1 MVCVEGLASDERVV
15 GFVMDGVLY
24 AADDA
29 VALTGQEMWAVVEDT
44 SVTFESPDAAQWN
57 IPQWQSVLR
66 KGESAVYYGRMT
78 SDGKLNYNTIH
89 VLLWQT
95 LDAQGGADG
104 VVRMD
109 WYVQGQDSDVAT
121 TNVPDMNWTVTKRLG
136 PDDWTTYLATI
147 QSSSVTVVLQW
158 KNPECL
164 QVAYF
169 VQGDNGISFPMIYDI
184 RAASGSLPDWY
195 CIGLSYEYATATLER
210 HEGCEYGADH
220 FCDVCGAVDRA
231 ALDAAASAAATT
243 ADANGSVTVSGD
255 FAVKA
260 TFTLGETATSS
271 ELFLE
276 FQEANAAQY
285 FDYNFADLNFWGTL
299 SNQPSRYVSGALPT
313 GVAQGTYTLYV
324 YRIGTTLYMYL
335 AYTPL
340 GAAEEQFAMSI
351 VQKDFYTGE
360 GIVRIAGGHSAL
372 ENLTVKIGTLA

>member
-1 MVCVEGLASDERVV
+1 MITDGPYKNWMV
-15 GFVMDGVLY
+15 
-24 AADDA
+24 
-29 VALTGQEMWAVVEDT
+29 
-44 SVTFESPDAAQWN
+44 
-57 IPQWQSVLR
+57 
-66 KGESAVYYGRMT
+66 
-78 SDGKLNYNTIH
+78 
-89 VLLWQT
+89 
-95 LDAQGGADG
+95 
-104 VVRMD
+104 
-109 WYVQGQDSDVAT
+109 
-121 TNVPDMNWTVTKRLG
+121 TNVPSMTWTVTKRLG
-136 PDDWTTYLATI
+136 PDWTTYLATI
-147 QSSSVTVVLQW
+147 QSCSVTVVLQW

-195 CIGLSYEYATATLER
+195 YIGFSCEGSTATLER

-299 SNQPSRYVSGALPT
+299 SDQPFRYVSGALPA
-313 GVAQGTYTLYV
+313 GVARGTFTVYA
-324 YRIGTTLYMYL
+324 YRIGSTLYL
-335 AYTPL
+335 FLEYTPA
-340 GAAEEQFAMSI
+340 GEEQAQFAMSL
-351 VQKDFYTGE
+351 VQENFYTGE
-360 GIVRIAGGHSAL
+360 GVFRIAGGHSAL
-372 ENLTVKIGTLA
+372 EGLDVRAGTLA